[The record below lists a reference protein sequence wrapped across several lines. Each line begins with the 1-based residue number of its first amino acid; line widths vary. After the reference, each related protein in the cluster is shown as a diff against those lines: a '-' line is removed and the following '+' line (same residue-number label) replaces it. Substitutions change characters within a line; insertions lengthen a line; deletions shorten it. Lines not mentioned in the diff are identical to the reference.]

1 VRNDSS
7 GIRCAKNPSDTG
19 SLSPNERRTLG
30 HNKQGQDEHP
40 KVIADGPDSGRR
52 SIRTERQEELVII
65 LSARKYPQPT
75 LFSFYLWHQSIM
87 MI

>member
-1 VRNDSS
+1 MILVASVVRRTHQILVRS
-7 GIRCAKNPSDTG
+7 RH
-19 SLSPNERRTLG
+19 NERRTLG

-75 LFSFYLWHQSIM
+75 LFSFYLRHQPIM